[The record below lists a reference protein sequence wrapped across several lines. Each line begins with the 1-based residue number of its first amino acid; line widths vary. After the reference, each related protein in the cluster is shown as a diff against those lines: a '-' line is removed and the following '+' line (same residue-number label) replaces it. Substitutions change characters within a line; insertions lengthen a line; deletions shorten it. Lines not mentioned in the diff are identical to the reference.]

1 VSKVTQHDMVRLAL
15 LEAYQTSKAE
25 NPTDP
30 KVAFSIQEIH
40 DAIEAK
46 YGVDWDRTRISNQIQ
61 TLRYRNQIEKVGK
74 VPANGRS
81 NRGAYWCT
89 VEIMEA
95 ETEPAECIEPE
106 SKPEPVE
113 EVVIPEPRMENSPPT
128 MDQSRTD
135 FEANWIPEQPDT
147 PGVYPGSY
155 PEDSDDVRA
164 VHFGGKEAARTH
176 QAFDVANTK
185 RKRKNSVQ
193 EEPKSDRQLLHEIMQ
208 QLGFIA
214 KEVAAQE
221 RLVRESHAQANRAQS
236 AAETVLSR
244 MSAFDKEVGI
254 ALSNFIQGNND
265 RDAFEIQVFKSA
277 FIEGWNSAVRMKATD
292 PKLKSIVEKNIRLE
306 RVKCDEH
313 DGSDSFTLI
322 VDGGETEDPLKEIAE
337 DLVKELIDTVQLS
350 ALAFNSNNSEE
361 QKMVKLAKIIK
372 LIAERIELSIAAGV
386 FIRTVNA
393 KPRVLP
399 DWAKYIWRIFTGDLG
414 AHTSPEY
421 LTKLKQI
428 CTSVEFHEVTGTM
441 GRMRIHLPEVR
452 GIKATMSDFV
462 FIRISEGNY
471 KILPYQ
477 MLPPEALIGT

>member
-30 KVAFSIQEIH
+30 KVAFTIQEIH
-40 DAIEAK
+40 DAVKAK
-46 YGVDWDRTRISNQIQ
+46 YGEDWDSKKVANQIQ

-74 VPANGRS
+74 APVHGRS
-81 NRGAYWCT
+81 SRGAYWCT

-106 SKPEPVE
+106 PKPEPVE
-113 EVVIPEPRMENSPPT
+113 EVVIPEPRVENSPPT
-128 MDQSRTD
+128 TDQSRTD
-135 FEANWIPEQPDT
+135 FEANWAPEQPDT

-155 PEDSDDVRA
+155 PEDSDD
-164 VHFGGKEAARTH
+164 FGGMDGPHIYGPPSNVK
-176 QAFDVANTK
+176 AFDVANTK

-244 MSAFDKEVGI
+244 MSAFDKEVGV
-254 ALSNFIQGNND
+254 ALGSFIQGNND

-277 FIEGWNSAVRMKATD
+277 FVEGWNSAVRMKATD
-292 PKLKSIVEKNIRLE
+292 PKLKSIAEKNIRLE
-306 RVKCDEH
+306 RDANSER
-313 DGSDSFTLI
+313 GSFHLI
-322 VDGGETEDPLKEIAE
+322 VDGSETEDPLKEIAE
-337 DLVKELIDTVQLS
+337 DLVRELIDTVQLS

-361 QKMVKLAKIIK
+361 QKMIKMAKIVK
-372 LIAERIELSIAAGV
+372 LIAERIELSITAGV

-399 DWAKYIWRIFTGDLG
+399 EWAKYIWKVFTHDLG
-414 AHTSPEY
+414 ENASPEY

-428 CTSVEFHEVTGTM
+428 CTSVEFHEVTKTI

-477 MLPPEALIGT
+477 LLPPEALIGS